1 MMIYSKVLSLL
12 QMNFSGPPSRVLIT
26 ASLTTAL
33 MTGGLTPALMAA
45 PPALADPEAR
55 DVPRR
60 RESAAMDQL
69 RHLTGT
75 SPLHPALMEAS
86 PGKMTSSPF
95 LAFSGQT
102 QNI

>member
-12 QMNFSGPPSRVLIT
+12 QMNFSGPQSHVLT
-26 ASLTTAL
+26 TVSLTTAL
-33 MTGGLTPALMAA
+33 MMGDLTPALMAA
-45 PPALADPEAR
+45 PPALAALEAR

-75 SPLHPALMEAS
+75 SPLHPALMAANPS
-86 PGKMTSSPF
+86 KMTF
-95 LAFSGQT
+95 FFC
-102 QNI
+102 IFWH